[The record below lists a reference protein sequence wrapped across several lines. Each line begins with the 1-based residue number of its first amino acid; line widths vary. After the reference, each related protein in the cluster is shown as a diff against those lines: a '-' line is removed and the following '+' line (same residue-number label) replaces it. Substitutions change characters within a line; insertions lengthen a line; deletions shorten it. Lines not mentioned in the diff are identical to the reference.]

1 LKLSSYI
8 RSHIRNNIVGY
19 VALFVALSGVAYAT
33 DGPLPGQNQVGS
45 EDIIDT
51 EVHAPDIK
59 NGAVTSNKVANQSL
73 VADDLAPK
81 AVGYSEL
88 DPAAFASGDIAPGC
102 IRGVSCNFGIP
113 LNAIQSNEIQ
123 DGQVKNADL
132 ADNAV
137 RSAEIQDGQVTK
149 ADLAS
154 GVIPAGPAGYAAFD
168 DDTGIICNDFCTEGS
183 LKSLPA
189 GSYAISAKIEVD
201 QKDLNADQLGVKCR
215 LSAGADFDESNAI
228 DYPGGNT
235 AAAIVPMQLV
245 HTFASDGGTASVDCR
260 DFDFGDAHGRYLK
273 ITAIRLGS
281 LSNVHSSSG

>member
-1 LKLSSYI
+1 VKIS
-8 RSHIRNNIVGY
+8 SHIRSNVIGY
-19 VALFVALSGVAYAT
+19 LALFVALSGVAYAS
-33 DGPLPGQNQVGS
+33 DGPLAGQNTVGS

-51 EVHAPDIK
+51 EVHAPDINK
-59 NGAVTSNKVANQSL
+59 GAVTSAKVANQSL
-73 VADDLAPK
+73 VADDLAPMS
-81 AVGYSEL
+81 VGYSEL

-137 RSAEIQDGQVTK
+137 GSAEIQDGQVMK

-168 DDTGIICNDFCTEGS
+168 DDTGIICNAGCTEGS
-183 LKSLPA
+183 VKNLPA
-189 GSYAISAKIEVD
+189 GSYAISAHIGIAQTDANE
-201 QKDLNADQLGVKCR
+201 DLVGECKLV
-215 LSAGADFDESNAI
+215 AGGDSDRVSFLDW
-228 DYPGGNT
+228 DGGGT
-235 AAAIVPMQLV
+235 AAATLPMQVV
-245 HTFASDGGTASVDCR
+245 HTFASNGGEASVSCLD
-260 DFDFGDAHGRYLK
+260 DDVGDSHGYSLK